1 MICNTVG
8 SSNRERDYLNM
19 LDRNMVDGIITG
31 AHTLHWKEYVNRSST
46 IVALVRFGPEIPM
59 VGLTMLMVVSWQQ
72 RSC

>member
-31 AHTLHWKEYVNRSST
+31 AHTHPKTEYAEQKAYR
-46 IVALVRFGPEIPM
+46 IVALDQGFGPEIPIIGSRPA
-59 VGLTMLMVVSWQQ
+59 VWRKACS
-72 RSC
+72 